1 MQSKPRRDRP
11 LVSGFPRKNTLC
23 VMLIREFALKLFIRK
38 NTNISLKV
46 NKGEKYVVIII
57 MKK

>member
-11 LVSGFPRKNTLC
+11 LVSGFPQKNTLC

-38 NTNISLKV
+38 NTN
-46 NKGEKYVVIII
+46 KGEKYVVIIV